1 MNNKDTLGKNT
12 NSCSDNDKAETSE
25 NNIKKAE
32 QGAKLPMLIN
42 IINESWHNTITN
54 NKDTTGTTNIATQN
68 DKSQEKVKKKLIQKI
83 VNQEKNQMRK

>member
-32 QGAKLPMLIN
+32 QGAKI
-42 IINESWHNTITN
+42 ITN
-54 NKDTTGTTNIATQN
+54 VNKNN
-68 DKSQEKVKKKLIQKI
+68 KMKVGIIQ
-83 VNQEKNQMRK
+83 